1 MPYLDK
7 EKRER
12 EREKRGRQLGLMKN
26 LGKTNME
33 VL

>member
-12 EREKRGRQLGLMKN
+12 EREKRERQLGLMKN

>member
-1 MPYLDK
+1 MQYLDK

-12 EREKRGRQLGLMKN
+12 EKEKRERQLGLMKN